1 MVNEGQKKLYYI
13 AHFRVLKFFFLSRF
27 AIAGHKPSF
36 SNDVTAKRFRANPEA
51 FCIVTE
57 KLKRAGNGIKK
68 RKRKRKVKT
77 MAHTDKARERH
88 VKEMERLQQAIKKT
102 TSTHLIRDY
111 VKALKRMA
119 RDLEEYDRYKAK
131 VKGMQR

>member
-1 MVNEGQKKLYYI
+1 
-13 AHFRVLKFFFLSRF
+13 
-27 AIAGHKPSF
+27 
-36 SNDVTAKRFRANPEA
+36 
-51 FCIVTE
+51 
-57 KLKRAGNGIKK
+57 
-68 RKRKRKVKT
+68 